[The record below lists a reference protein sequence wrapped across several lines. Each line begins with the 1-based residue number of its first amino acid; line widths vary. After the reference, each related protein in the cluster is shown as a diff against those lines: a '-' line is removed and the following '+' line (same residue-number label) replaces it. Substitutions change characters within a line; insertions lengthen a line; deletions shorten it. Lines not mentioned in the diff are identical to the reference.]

1 MTSTEIRM
9 GPWQP
14 LYDYLAER
22 PDEADIDITY
32 DDIEAIVQLPLPITA
47 RSRPEWWTVI
57 PLKQRARSWLAAGR
71 HPFASDAGVV
81 FRRTDHLAGHS
92 LERQRRS
99 RSMMDDYATSALLVP
114 PTPEAVDRGW
124 WEPHIVYVIHFP
136 EAEVTKVGLTHGDS
150 NRATV
155 LSGPGGTVLQ
165 ANRLA
170 NRWSATVLEGTFLHL
185 ADDHRVEPPLWLAQ
199 TAGVT
204 EFWADSFAAPSVDE
218 ALAVA
223 GDAAKLPNWTL
234 SVPRPDRRDERADA
248 RGADA
253 RTSDESEGR
262 A

>member
-1 MTSTEIRM
+1 MTSTDIRM
-9 GPWQP
+9 GPWRP
-14 LYDYLAER
+14 LYEYLVQR

-32 DDIEAIVQLPLPITA
+32 DDIEAIVHLPLPTTA

-81 FRRTDHLAGHS
+81 FRRTAHLAGHS

-99 RSMMDDYATSALLVP
+99 RSMMDDYAKSSLIVP
-114 PTPEAVDRGW
+114 PTREAVDRGW

-136 EAEVTKVGLTHGDS
+136 DAEVTKVGLTHGDS
-150 NRATV
+150 NRAAV

-170 NRWSATVLEGTFLHL
+170 NRWSATVLEGAFLHL
-185 ADDHRVEPPLWLAQ
+185 ADGFRVEPPLWLAQ
-199 TAGVT
+199 TAGTT
-204 EFWADSFAAPSVDE
+204 EFWADSFAAPSADD
-218 ALAVA
+218 ALAIA
-223 GDAAKLPNWTL
+223 GASVEHPNWSL
-234 SVPRPDRRDERADA
+234 SILRPVS
-248 RGADA
+248 RGRQDVAPSP
-253 RTSDESEGR
+253 SDESEGP